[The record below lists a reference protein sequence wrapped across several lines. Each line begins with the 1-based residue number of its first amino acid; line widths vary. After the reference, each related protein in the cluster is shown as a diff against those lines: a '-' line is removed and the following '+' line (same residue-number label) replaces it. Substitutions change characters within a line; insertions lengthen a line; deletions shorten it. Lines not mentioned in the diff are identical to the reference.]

1 MSAFAAA
8 SVASQALGGAFGV
21 LGSIAQ
27 SRALSAQADLERQA
41 AQARLEFQRQE
52 GSQALRRNQL
62 LTLEVEGRLAAA
74 AAARGLSGTSGSVED
89 LQRANAIS
97 GALNRATINA
107 NIQRG
112 AFETSMDFAA
122 RLQGIRNRRSQ
133 ARLSAVGSVLGA
145 ASGITRTIAS
155 ELDQ

>member
-1 MSAFAAA
+1 MTAFAAA
-8 SVASQALGGAFGV
+8 SIASQALGGAFGV
-21 LGSIAQ
+21 LGSVAQ
-27 SRALSAQADLERQA
+27 SRALRAQADLERQA
-41 AQARLEFQRQE
+41 ATARLEFQRQE
-52 GSQALRRNQL
+52 GDQALRRNEL

-74 AAARGLSGTSGSVED
+74 AAARGLSATGGSIED
-89 LQRANAIS
+89 LQRANDIS

-122 RLQGIRNRRSQ
+122 RLQDIRNRRSQ

-145 ASGITRTIAS
+145 ASGISGTVAR
-155 ELDQ
+155 EMGR